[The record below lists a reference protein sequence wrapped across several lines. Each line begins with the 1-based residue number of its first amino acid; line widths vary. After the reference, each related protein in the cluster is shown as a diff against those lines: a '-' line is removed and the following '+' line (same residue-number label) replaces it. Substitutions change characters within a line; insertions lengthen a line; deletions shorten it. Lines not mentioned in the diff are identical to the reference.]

1 MVSTIIVALMS
12 GSAITAAFGYLKY
25 RAYLNCVMRI
35 VDKHGVPALKIVDA
49 IACPSN
55 AAPKKARTRVPKAK

>member
-1 MVSTIIVALMS
+1 
-12 GSAITAAFGYLKY
+12 
-25 RAYLNCVMRI
+25 MRI